1 MKPLSIFA
9 AMSALAVSAGLAGCN
24 SPSTNAGAGPVL
36 TGAAAYTGCQQ
47 TQGRTDGDNGCG
59 PVQPEPVVVVE
70 DDTAQ

>member
-9 AMSALAVSAGLAGCN
+9 AMSALALSAGLAGCN
-24 SPSTNAGAGPVL
+24 SPSTTSSSGPIL

-59 PVQPEPVVVVE
+59 PVALEPVVVEE
-70 DDTAQ
+70 DAAQ